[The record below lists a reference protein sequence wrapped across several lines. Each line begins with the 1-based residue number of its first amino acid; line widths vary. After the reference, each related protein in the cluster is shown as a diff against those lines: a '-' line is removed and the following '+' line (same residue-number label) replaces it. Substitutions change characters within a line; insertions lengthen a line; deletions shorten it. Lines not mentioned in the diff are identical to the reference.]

1 MYQSKGNIPIML
13 TSDLLNTALTTKRI
27 TPHVH
32 ALLLRA
38 LASGVTD
45 PVQARLSKGIVRTW
59 FELEKEYGGQ
69 TRKLNVHVSQAQQR
83 LERKLSQNSAIVH
96 RTIVSTLHALRY
108 NDQLGSYVEP
118 WLGVTEDHPSVLE
131 AVVWIWL
138 ENAGHSPEEI
148 PSIDAHGDAL
158 TMDAAKNDPAD
169 LIRVLTQFKRQ
180 YDVRG
185 MKPAHLVDTLAL
197 KHGWWKI
204 GDELR
209 SDVLLFASVCESL
222 SEHEWVPSTEVETHA
237 RAINADEGALGRL
250 ITSDRLVGTGEDAKH
265 ITLRNIYDTSA
276 RVKTI
281 IRSLNETFPK
291 ANDEWTVPDSVKCTL
306 TDEQLTL
313 VTRIAEGHR
322 LTLVCSPAG
331 TGKTHTAM
339 ALATITPSDAKVLC
353 LAPTHK
359 ALSVLR
365 KKFAALSRAGVTID
379 FMTVHRFSLLTE
391 EVTASLVIVDET
403 SMITMPKIRSV
414 LEAFY
419 LLPNTRILFMGDDA
433 QLPCIGRGLPIR
445 DLQDC
450 IVTLRFTRCMRTE
463 GQSLISLATAVRT
476 GAEVDLTQTSQL
488 QVTDESNMDLLVEAV
503 VSAYPVAQEP
513 WDPAYVQIIT
523 PQNKHVQEL
532 NVQIQKRIV
541 RDPSKPSAPVSGC
554 FVGDA
559 VRIKRNTTAYKNGD
573 EGVLEDIVPAGAED
587 IATHSKGKRAS
598 SGDFVGIV
606 RLQNESRVRVWK
618 YDMDPA
624 YATTVHKVQGS
635 EYPHVVLAMFSNI
648 HPNLRTRE
656 ILYTSVTRARDR
668 LHIMG
673 DSGAL
678 RRMISNP
685 RRTVFSTVTEDDCVP
700 EEWHPP
706 TAEDGVEVW

>member
-1 MYQSKGNIPIML
+1 ML
-13 TSDLLNTALTTKRI
+13 TSDIVHTALQAQRI
-27 TPHVH
+27 TKHVH

-38 LASGVTD
+38 LASGTTD

-59 FELEKEYGGQ
+59 FELEQEYKT
-69 TRKLNVHVSQAQQR
+69 TRKLNAHVSQAQQR

-96 RTIVSTLHALRY
+96 RTIVSTLHSLRY

-118 WLGVTEDHPSVLE
+118 WLGVTEDHPSILE

-185 MKPAHLVDTLAL
+185 MKPAQLVDTLAL
-197 KHGWWKI
+197 KHGWWKM
-204 GDELR
+204 GDDLR
-209 SDVLLFASVCESL
+209 SDVLLYASVCESL

-237 RAINADEGALGRL
+237 RAINADKGALERL
-250 ITSDRLVGTGEDAKH
+250 ITSDRLVGTGEDAKR

-276 RVKTI
+276 RVRTI

-291 ANDEWTVPDSVKCTL
+291 AHDEWTVPDSVKCTL
-306 TDEQLTL
+306 TDEQLSL

-365 KKFAALSRAGVTID
+365 KKFAALSRAGVTIE

-391 EVTASLVIVDET
+391 EVAASLVIVDET
-403 SMITMPKIRSV
+403 SMITMSKIRSV
-414 LEAFY
+414 LEVFY

-476 GAEVDLTQTSQL
+476 GAEVDLTPTSQL
-488 QVTDESNMDLLVEAV
+488 QVTDETNMDLLMEAV
-503 VSAYPVAQEP
+503 VAAYPVAQEP

-541 RDPSKPSAPVSGC
+541 RDPSKPSASVSGC

-559 VRIKRNTTAYKNGD
+559 VRIKRNTPAYKNGD

-587 IATHSKGKRAS
+587 IKMHGKGKRAS

-606 RLQNESRVRVWK
+606 RLQNGSRVRVWK

-700 EEWHPP
+700 EEWHPSMV
-706 TAEDGVEVW
+706 EDGVEVW

>member
-1 MYQSKGNIPIML
+1 ML
-13 TSDLLNTALTTKRI
+13 TSDIVHTALQAQRI
-27 TPHVH
+27 TKHVH

-38 LASGVTD
+38 LASGTTD
-45 PVQARLSKGIVRTW
+45 PVCARLSKGLIRTW
-59 FELEKEYGGQ
+59 FELEQEYGGQ
-69 TRKLNVHVSQAQQR
+69 TRKLNVHVSQAQQK
-83 LERKLSQNSAIVH
+83 LERKLSQNSAPVH

-118 WLGVTEDHPSVLE
+118 WLEVTEDHPTVLE

-138 ENAGHSPEEI
+138 YAAGHAPEEPPI
-148 PSIDAHGDAL
+148 MDSHGDAL
-158 TMDAAKNDPAD
+158 EMDAAKRDPAD
-169 LIRVLTQFKRQ
+169 LIRVLSQFKRQ

-185 MKPAHLVDTLAL
+185 LKPAQLVDTLAL
-197 KHGWWKI
+197 KHGWWKM

-209 SDVLLFASVCESL
+209 SDVLLYASVCETL

-237 RAINADEGALGRL
+237 RAINADEGALERL
-250 ITSDRLVGTGEDAKH
+250 VASDRLVEMGEGDAIKR

-291 ANDEWTVPDSVKCTL
+291 AHDEWTVTEEAKRKL

-322 LTLVCSPAG
+322 LTLVCAPAG
-331 TGKTHTAM
+331 TGKTHAAM
-339 ALATITPSDAKVLC
+339 TLATITPSTATVLC

-476 GAEVDLTQTSQL
+476 GAEVDLTPTPQL
-488 QVTDESNMDLLVEAV
+488 QVTDETNMDLLIEAV
-503 VSAYPVAQEP
+503 VAAHPCAVDQEP

-541 RDPSKPSAPVSGC
+541 RDPSKPSASVSGC

-587 IATHSKGKRAS
+587 ITTHGKGKRAS

-606 RLQNESRVRVWK
+606 RLQNGSRVRVWK

-673 DSGAL
+673 DSGTL
-678 RRMISNP
+678 GHMISNP
-685 RRTVFSTVTEDDCVP
+685 RRTVFSTVSEDDSVP

-706 TAEDGVEVW
+706 TAMGEEGGMEVW

>member
-1 MYQSKGNIPIML
+1 ML
-13 TSDLLNTALTTKRI
+13 TSDIAHTALQAQRI
-27 TPHVH
+27 TKHVH
-32 ALLLRA
+32 ALLLSA

-45 PVQARLSKGIVRTW
+45 PVCAHLSKGLIRTW
-59 FELEKEYGGQ
+59 FELEQEYGET
-69 TRKLNVHVSQAQQR
+69 TRKLNAHVSQAQQK
-83 LERKLSQNSAIVH
+83 LERKLSQNSSPVH
-96 RTIVSTLHALRY
+96 RTIVSTLHSLRY
-108 NDQLGSYVEP
+108 NDQLGAYVEP

-158 TMDAAKNDPAD
+158 TMDAAKRDPAD
-169 LIRVLTQFKRQ
+169 LIRVLSQFKRQ

-185 MKPAHLVDTLAL
+185 MKPAQLVDTLAL
-197 KHGWWKI
+197 KHGWWKMS
-204 GDELR
+204 DELR

-222 SEHEWVPSTEVETHA
+222 SEHEWVPSTEVSTHA
-237 RAINADEGALGRL
+237 RAINADAGALERL
-250 ITSDRLVGTGEDAKH
+250 IASDRLVGMGEDAIKR

-281 IRSLNETFPK
+281 IRSLNEIFPK
-291 ANDEWTVPDSVKCTL
+291 ANDQWTVTDEVKRTL
-306 TDEQLTL
+306 TDEQLSL

-339 ALATITPSDAKVLC
+339 ALATITPSDATVLC

-365 KKFAALSRAGVTID
+365 KKFAALSRAGVTIE

-414 LEAFY
+414 LEPFY

-488 QVTDESNMDLLVEAV
+488 QVTDETNMDLLVEAV
-503 VSAYPVAQEP
+503 VAAYPVAQEP

-541 RDPSKPSAPVSGC
+541 RDPSKPSASVSGC
-554 FVGDA
+554 LVGDA
-559 VRIKRNTTAYKNGD
+559 VRIKRNTSAYKNGD

-587 IATHSKGKRAS
+587 IATHGKGKRAS

-606 RLQNESRVRVWK
+606 RLQNGSRVRVWK

-624 YATTVHKVQGS
+624 YSTTVHKVQGS

-673 DSGAL
+673 DSRVL
-678 RRMISNP
+678 SRMISNP
-685 RRTVFSTVTEDDCVP
+685 RRTVFSTMSEDDSVP

-706 TAEDGVEVW
+706 TATGEEDGIEVW

>member
-1 MYQSKGNIPIML
+1 ML
-13 TSDLLNTALTTKRI
+13 TSDLLNTALQTKRI

-59 FELEKEYGGQ
+59 FELEQEYKT
-69 TRKLNVHVSQAQQR
+69 TRKLNAHVSQAQQR
-83 LERKLSQNSAIVH
+83 LERKLSPNSAIVH

-118 WLGVTEDHPSVLE
+118 WLGVTEDHPSILE

-169 LIRVLTQFKRQ
+169 LIRVLSQFKRQ

-204 GDELR
+204 GDDLR
-209 SDVLLFASVCESL
+209 SDVLLYASVCESL

-237 RAINADEGALGRL
+237 RAINADEGALERL

-291 ANDEWTVPDSVKCTL
+291 AHDEWTVPDSVKCTL
-306 TDEQLTL
+306 TDEQSTL

-322 LTLVCSPAG
+322 LTLVCANAG

-365 KKFAALSRAGVTID
+365 KKFAALSRAGVTIE

-391 EVTASLVIVDET
+391 EVAASLVIVDET
-403 SMITMPKIRSV
+403 SMITMSKIRSV

-488 QVTDESNMDLLVEAV
+488 QVTDETNMNLLVEAV
-503 VSAYPVAQEP
+503 VAAYPVAQEP

-541 RDPSKPSAPVSGC
+541 RDPSKPSVSVSGC

-559 VRIKRNTTAYKNGD
+559 VRIKRNTAAYKNGD

-587 IATHSKGKRAS
+587 IKMHGKGKRAS

-606 RLQNESRVRVWK
+606 RLQNGSRVRVWK

-635 EYPHVVLAMFSNI
+635 EYPHVVIAMFYNI

-685 RRTVFSTVTEDDCVP
+685 RRTVFSTVSEDDSVP

-706 TAEDGVEVW
+706 TMTGDEMDVW

>member
-1 MYQSKGNIPIML
+1 ML
-13 TSDLLNTALTTKRI
+13 TSDTVHTALQAQRI
-27 TPHVH
+27 TKHVH

-38 LASGVTD
+38 LASGTTD
-45 PVQARLSKGIVRTW
+45 PVCARLSKGLIRTW
-59 FELEKEYGGQ
+59 FELEQEYGGQ
-69 TRKLNVHVSQAQQR
+69 TRKLNVHVSQAQQK
-83 LERKLSQNSAIVH
+83 LERKLSQNSAPVH

-118 WLGVTEDHPSVLE
+118 WLEVTEDHPTVLE

-138 ENAGHSPEEI
+138 YAAGHAPEEPPI
-148 PSIDAHGDAL
+148 MDSHGDAL
-158 TMDAAKNDPAD
+158 DMDAAKNDPAD
-169 LIRVLTQFKRQ
+169 LIRVLSQFKRQ

-185 MKPAHLVDTLAL
+185 LKPAQLVDTLAL
-197 KHGWWKI
+197 KHGWWKM
-204 GDELR
+204 GDDLR
-209 SDVLLFASVCESL
+209 SDVLLYASVCETL
-222 SEHEWVPSTEVETHA
+222 SEHEWVPNTEVETHA
-237 RAINADEGALGRL
+237 RAINADEGALERL
-250 ITSDRLVGTGEDAKH
+250 VASDRLVGMGDDAIKR

-291 ANDEWTVPDSVKCTL
+291 AHDEWTVTEEVKRKL

-322 LTLVCSPAG
+322 LTLVCAPAG
-331 TGKTHTAM
+331 TGKTHAAM
-339 ALATITPSDAKVLC
+339 TLATITPSTATVLC

-445 DLQDC
+445 DIQDC

-476 GAEVDLTQTSQL
+476 GAEVDLTPTPQL
-488 QVTDESNMDLLVEAV
+488 QVTDETNMDLLIEAV
-503 VSAYPVAQEP
+503 VAAHPCAMDQEP

-541 RDPSKPSAPVSGC
+541 RDPSKPSASVSGC

-587 IATHSKGKRAS
+587 IATHGKGKRAS

-606 RLQNESRVRVWK
+606 RLQNGSRVRVWK

-678 RRMISNP
+678 GRMISNP
-685 RRTVFSTVTEDDCVP
+685 RRTVFSTVSEDDSVP

-706 TAEDGVEVW
+706 TVTGEDGMEVW

>member
-1 MYQSKGNIPIML
+1 ML
-13 TSDLLNTALTTKRI
+13 TSDIVHTALQAQRI
-27 TPHVH
+27 TKHVH

-38 LASGVTD
+38 LASGTTD
-45 PVQARLSKGIVRTW
+45 PVCARLSKGIVRTW
-59 FELEKEYGGQ
+59 FELEQEYGGT
-69 TRKLNVHVSQAQQR
+69 TRKLNAHVSQAQQR
-83 LERKLSQNSAIVH
+83 LERKLSQNSSPVH
-96 RTIVSTLHALRY
+96 RTIVSTLHSLRY

-118 WLGVTEDHPSVLE
+118 WLGVTEDHPSILE

-158 TMDAAKNDPAD
+158 TMDAAKRDPAD
-169 LIRVLTQFKRQ
+169 LIRVLSQFKRQ

-197 KHGWWKI
+197 KHDWWQM

-209 SDVLLFASVCESL
+209 SDVLLYASACEYL
-222 SEHEWVPSTEVETHA
+222 SEHEWIPRTEVETHA
-237 RAINADEGALGRL
+237 RTINADKGALERL

-291 ANDEWTVPDSVKCTL
+291 ANDQWTVTEEVKRTL

-322 LTLVCSPAG
+322 LTLVCAPAG

-365 KKFAALSRAGVTID
+365 KKFAALARAGVTIE

-391 EVTASLVIVDET
+391 EVAASLVIVDET
-403 SMITMPKIRSV
+403 SMITMSKIRSV

-476 GAEVDLTQTSQL
+476 GAEVDLTETSQL
-488 QVTDESNMDLLVEAV
+488 QVTDETNMDLLVESV
-503 VSAYPVAQEP
+503 VSAYTVAQEP

-541 RDPSKPSAPVSGC
+541 RDPSKPSASVSGC

-587 IATHSKGKRAS
+587 IAMHSKGKRAS

-635 EYPHVVLAMFSNI
+635 EYPRVVLAMFSNI

-706 TAEDGVEVW
+706 TGEGVGVW

>member
-1 MYQSKGNIPIML
+1 ML
-13 TSDLLNTALTTKRI
+13 TSDIVHTALQSQRI
-27 TPHVH
+27 TKHVH
-32 ALLLRA
+32 SLLLRA

-45 PVQARLSKGIVRTW
+45 PVQARLSHGIVRTW
-59 FELEKEYGGQ
+59 FELEQECGGQ
-69 TRKLNVHVSQAQQR
+69 TRKINRHVLQAQQK
-83 LERKLSQNSAIVH
+83 LERKLSPNSASVH
-96 RTIVSTLHALRY
+96 RTIVSTLHSLRY

-118 WLGVTEDHPSVLE
+118 WLDVTEDHPSVLE

-138 ENAGHSPEEI
+138 YAAGHAPDEPPIMDS
-148 PSIDAHGDAL
+148 HGAAL
-158 TMDAAKNDPAD
+158 PIETARRDPAE
-169 LIRVLTQFKRQ
+169 LIRVLSQFKRQ
-180 YDVRG
+180 YEVRG
-185 MKPAHLVDTLAL
+185 VKPAQLVDALAL
-197 KHGWWKI
+197 KHGWWSM

-209 SDVLLFASVCESL
+209 ADVLLYASVCETL
-222 SEHEWVPSTEVETHA
+222 SEHEWVPTTEVESHMHVL
-237 RAINADEGALGRL
+237 NADEGALQRL
-250 ITSDRLVGTGEDAKH
+250 IASDRLVATGEEADQ

-276 RVKTI
+276 RVKCI
-281 IRSLNETFPK
+281 IRSMNETFPK
-291 ANDEWTVPDSVKCTL
+291 AQDVWDVTEDVGRTL
-306 TDEQLTL
+306 TDEQMSL

-322 LTLVCSPAG
+322 LTLVCAPAG
-331 TGKTHTAM
+331 TGKTHAAM
-339 ALATITPSDAKVLC
+339 AVATITPPTASVLC

-365 KKFAALSRAGVTID
+365 KKFASLSRSGVVIE

-403 SMITMPKIRSV
+403 SMITMTKIRSI
-414 LEAFY
+414 LESFY
-419 LLPNTRILFMGDDA
+419 LLPNTRLLFMGDDA

-450 IVTLRFTRCMRTE
+450 ITTLRFTRCMRTE

-476 GAEVDLTQTSQL
+476 GAEIDLGETPQL
-488 QVTDESNMDLLVEAV
+488 QVTDETNTDLLVEAI
-503 VSAYPVAQEP
+503 VAAHPCAASQEP

-541 RDPSKPSAPVSGC
+541 RDPAKPSASVSGC

-559 VRIKRNTTAYKNGD
+559 VRIKRNTTTYKNGD
-573 EGVLEDIVPAGAED
+573 EGVLEDVVPAGAED
-587 IATHSKGKRAS
+587 IAMHAKGKRAS
-598 SGDFVGIV
+598 SGDYVGIV
-606 RLQNESRVRVWK
+606 RLQSGARVRVWK

-624 YATTVHKVQGS
+624 YVTTVHKVQGS

-656 ILYTSVTRARDR
+656 ILYTSVTRARDV

-685 RRTVFSTVTEDDCVP
+685 RRTVFSTILEEDCTP
-700 EEWHPP
+700 ENWHPP
-706 TAEDGVEVW
+706 TGTEEEGLEMW